1 METQSIRF
9 GWVGLGAMGAAH
21 VDNLITRASI
31 SKPMVWNRDAHKCES
46 AVAKGAVALA
56 CAKDVVA
63 NSDVTFVMLSS
74 PDVALQ
80 VYTAP
85 DGILAGLSSGKSVVE
100 CASLDSTTMRDLE
113 RMVVSCGA
121 RFMSALVVGHSGM
134 AKAATVQFL
143 CAGDESLFAEVGATL
158 DGIGKNKVWFGNDVG
173 VATNAKLVINALLAN
188 ITASMAE
195 ALCVAKEAGISER
208 SLLDVIGG
216 HAMNSPLL
224 QLCGDKM
231 THSGHAP
238 ALFMMKHMAKDVR
251 LACELAETLG
261 QANCMGPAARAL
273 YESSEK
279 AGVDELNWT
288 AVHEILK
295 QRSAKSAAAQEA
307 EVDP

>member
-9 GWVGLGAMGAAH
+9 GWVGLRAGHGGAAH
-21 VDNLITRASI
+21 VDNLITRGGI
-31 SKPMVWNRDAHKCES
+31 SKPVVWNRDAQKCES

-85 DGILAGLSSGKSVVE
+85 DGILAGLSSDNSVVE
-100 CASLDSTTMRDLE
+100 CALDSATMRDLE

-121 RFMSALVVGHSGM
+121 RFISVPVVGHSGM

-143 CAGDESLFAEVGATL
+143 CAGDESLFAEVGAAL
-158 DGIGKNKVWFGNDVG
+158 DGMGKNKVWFGNDVG

-216 HAMNSPLL
+216 HAMNSPLI

-231 THSGHAP
+231 MHSGHAP

-251 LACELAETLG
+251 LACELAESLFTIHI
-261 QANCMGPAARAL
+261 R
-273 YESSEK
+273 K
-279 AGVDELNWT
+279 AMNSRD
-288 AVHEILK
+288 
-295 QRSAKSAAAQEA
+295 S
-307 EVDP
+307 